1 MRVYIGLSA
10 QVSERAAVRAGLTH
24 EESGTAS
31 TPDTAVAEVLPSP
44 AVTVLS
50 LPPDT
55 DMSRVNQHC
64 HGTMRQCVG
73 GGGR

>member
-44 AVTVLS
+44 AGHRSVT
-50 LPPDT
+50 PT
-55 DMSRVNQHC
+55 GYRYE
-64 HGTMRQCVG
+64 
-73 GGGR
+73 